1 MKDYQEKFIRLALE
15 AEALNFGDFTLKSG
29 RKSPYFFNAA
39 KMLNT
44 KFLMSLSECY
54 TKTIEDLNV
63 TFDSIYGPAYKGIF
77 LASII
82 GSSLGKSKLDIPI
95 SFNRKEEKE
104 HGEGGDI
111 IGQLP
116 SGNVL
121 IVDDVISAGTA
132 ARESIVKIKSIGA
145 NPKIMLVGLDRQE
158 KGSSDISAKAELEN
172 DFGLTVSSIVDLDLL
187 ISFVSDESSFKEFK
201 GDLEEYRNN
210 WGA

>member
-1 MKDYQEKFIRLALE
+1 MCIR
-15 AEALNFGDFTLKSG
+15 D
-29 RKSPYFFNAA
+29 R
-39 KMLNT
+39 
-44 KFLMSLSECY
+44 
-54 TKTIEDLNV
+54 
-63 TFDSIYGPAYKGIF
+63 YKGIF

-82 GSSLGKSKLDIPI
+82 GASLEKSDLDIPV
-95 SFNRKEEKE
+95 SFNRKEEKD

-132 ARESIVKIKSIGA
+132 ARESIEKIKSIGA

-158 KGSSDISAKAELEN
+158 KGSSNISAKAELEN
-172 DFGLTVSSIVDLDLL
+172 DFGLIVSSIVNLDLL
-187 ISFVSDESSFKEFK
+187 ISFVSDDPNFKEFK
-201 GDLEEYRNN
+201 SDLEEYRNN

>member
-82 GSSLGKSKLDIPI
+82 GSSLGRSKLDIPI

-111 IGQLP
+111 VGQLP

-187 ISFVSDESSFKEFK
+187 ISFVSDESNFKEFK
-201 GDLEEYRNN
+201 GDLEEYKNN

>member
-1 MKDYQEKFIRLALE
+1 MKDYQNKFIRVALE
-15 AEALNFGDFTLKSG
+15 AEALIFGDFTLKSG

-44 KFLMSLSECY
+44 KFLAGLSECY
-54 TKTIEDLNV
+54 TKTIEDLDV
-63 TFDSIYGPAYKGIF
+63 SFDSIYGPAYKGIF

-82 GSSLGKSKLDIPI
+82 GSSIGKSSLDIPI
-95 SFNRKEEKE
+95 SFNRKEEKD

-132 ARESIVKIKSIGA
+132 ARESIEKIKSIGA

-158 KGSSDISAKAELEN
+158 KGLSDVSAKTELEN
-172 DFGLTVSSIVDLDLL
+172 DFGITVSSIVNLDLL
-187 ISFVSDESSFKEFK
+187 ISFVSDDPDFKEFK
-201 GDLEEYRNN
+201 SDLEKYRDN

>member
-82 GSSLGKSKLDIPI
+82 GSSLGRSKLDIPI

-187 ISFVSDESSFKEFK
+187 ISFVSDESNFKEFK
-201 GDLEEYRNN
+201 GDLEEYKNN

>member
-82 GSSLGKSKLDIPI
+82 GSSLGRSKLDIRI

-111 IGQLP
+111 VGQLP

-187 ISFVSDESSFKEFK
+187 ISFVSDESNFKEFK

>member
-187 ISFVSDESSFKEFK
+187 ISFVSDESNFKEFK

>member
-1 MKDYQEKFIRLALE
+1 MKDYQENFIRLALE

-82 GSSLGKSKLDIPI
+82 GSSLGRSKLDIPI

-187 ISFVSDESSFKEFK
+187 ISFVSDESNFKEFK

>member
-82 GSSLGKSKLDIPI
+82 GSSLGRSKLDIPI

-111 IGQLP
+111 VGQLP

-121 IVDDVISAGTA
+121 MVDDVISAGTA

-187 ISFVSDESSFKEFK
+187 ISFVSDESNFKEFK

>member
-15 AEALNFGDFTLKSG
+15 AKALNFGDFTLKSG

-54 TKTIEDLNV
+54 TKTIEDLNI

-82 GSSLGKSKLDIPI
+82 GSSLGRSKLDIPI

-158 KGSSDISAKAELEN
+158 KGSSDISAKTELEN

-187 ISFVSDESSFKEFK
+187 ISFVSDESNFKEFK

>member
-82 GSSLGKSKLDIPI
+82 GSSLGRSKLDIPI

-158 KGSSDISAKAELEN
+158 KGLSDISAKAELEN

-187 ISFVSDESSFKEFK
+187 ISFVSDESNFKEFK

>member
-82 GSSLGKSKLDIPI
+82 GSSLGRSKLDIPI

-158 KGSSDISAKAELEN
+158 KGSSDISAKTELEN

-187 ISFVSDESSFKEFK
+187 ISFVSDESNFKEFK

>member
-82 GSSLGKSKLDIPI
+82 GSNLGRSKLDIPI

-187 ISFVSDESSFKEFK
+187 ISFVSDESNFKEFK

>member
-1 MKDYQEKFIRLALE
+1 MKDYQNKFIRIALE
-15 AEALNFGDFTLKSG
+15 AEALIFGDFTLKSG

-44 KFLMSLSECY
+44 KFLAGLSECY
-54 TKTIEDLNV
+54 TKTIEDLDV
-63 TFDSIYGPAYKGIF
+63 SFDSIYGPAYKGIF

-82 GSSLGKSKLDIPI
+82 GSSLGKSNLDIPV
-95 SFNRKEEKE
+95 SFNRKEEKD

-111 IGQLP
+111 VGQLP

-132 ARESIVKIKSIGA
+132 ARESIEKIKSIGA

-158 KGSSDISAKAELEN
+158 KGLSDVSAVTELEN
-172 DFGLTVSSIVDLDLL
+172 DFGITVSSIVNLDLL
-187 ISFVSDESSFKEFK
+187 ISFVSDDPDFKEFK
-201 GDLEEYRNN
+201 SDLEKYRDN

>member
-54 TKTIEDLNV
+54 TKTIEELNV

-82 GSSLGKSKLDIPI
+82 GSSLGRSKLDIPI

-187 ISFVSDESSFKEFK
+187 ISFVSDESNFKEFK

>member
-15 AEALNFGDFTLKSG
+15 AKALNFGDFTLKSG

-82 GSSLGKSKLDIPI
+82 GSSLGRSKLDIPI
-95 SFNRKEEKE
+95 SFNRKEEKD

-187 ISFVSDESSFKEFK
+187 ISFVSDESNFKEFK

>member
-82 GSSLGKSKLDIPI
+82 GSSLGRSKLDIPI

-104 HGEGGDI
+104 HGEGHDGLD
-111 IGQLP
+111 GLH
-116 SGNVL
+116 VRH
-121 IVDDVISAGTA
+121 
-132 ARESIVKIKSIGA
+132 ARLCGHA
-145 NPKIMLVGLDRQE
+145 LVGHGHPHVDEHGAGHQQREATDVGAVKRHAEGQVE
-158 KGSSDISAKAELEN
+158 DAVKGS
-172 DFGLTVSSIVDLDLL
+172 
-187 ISFVSDESSFKEFK
+187 
-201 GDLEEYRNN
+201 
-210 WGA
+210 

>member
-82 GSSLGKSKLDIPI
+82 GSSLGRSELDIPI

-187 ISFVSDESSFKEFK
+187 ISFVSDESNFKEFK

>member
-82 GSSLGKSKLDIPI
+82 GSSLGRSKLDIPI

-111 IGQLP
+111 VGQLP

-187 ISFVSDESSFKEFK
+187 ISFVSDESNFKEFK

>member
-82 GSSLGKSKLDIPI
+82 GSSLGRSKLDIPI

-158 KGSSDISAKAELEN
+158 KGLSDISAKAELEN

-187 ISFVSDESSFKEFK
+187 ISFVSDESNFKEFK
-201 GDLEEYRNN
+201 GDLEEYKNN

>member
-1 MKDYQEKFIRLALE
+1 MKDYQENFIRLALE

-82 GSSLGKSKLDIPI
+82 GSSLGRSKLDIPI

-158 KGSSDISAKAELEN
+158 KGSSDISAKTELEN

-187 ISFVSDESSFKEFK
+187 ISFVSDESNFKEFK

>member
-1 MKDYQEKFIRLALE
+1 MKDYQENFIRLALE

-54 TKTIEDLNV
+54 TKTIEDLNI

-82 GSSLGKSKLDIPI
+82 GSSLGRSKLDIPI
-95 SFNRKEEKE
+95 SFNRKEEKD

-187 ISFVSDESSFKEFK
+187 ISFVSDESNFKEFK

>member
-1 MKDYQEKFIRLALE
+1 MKDYQNKFIRIALE
-15 AEALNFGDFTLKSG
+15 AEALIFSDFTLKSG

-44 KFLMSLSECY
+44 KFLAGLSECY
-54 TKTIEDLNV
+54 TKTIEDLDV
-63 TFDSIYGPAYKGIF
+63 SFDSIYGPAYKGIF

-82 GSSLGKSKLDIPI
+82 GSSIGKSNLDIPI
-95 SFNRKEEKE
+95 SFNRKEEKD

-132 ARESIVKIKSIGA
+132 ARESIEKIKSIGA
-145 NPKIMLVGLDRQE
+145 KPKIMLVGLDRQE
-158 KGSSDISAKAELEN
+158 KGLSDVSAKTELEN
-172 DFGLTVSSIVDLDLL
+172 DFGITVSSIVNLDLL
-187 ISFVSDESSFKEFK
+187 ISFVSDDPDFKEFK
-201 GDLEEYRNN
+201 SDLEKYRDN

>member
-82 GSSLGKSKLDIPI
+82 GSSLGRSKLDIPI

-187 ISFVSDESSFKEFK
+187 ISFVSDESNFKEFK

>member
-1 MKDYQEKFIRLALE
+1 MKDYQNKFIRIALE
-15 AEALNFGDFTLKSG
+15 AEALIFGDFTLKSG

-44 KFLMSLSECY
+44 KFLAGLSECY
-54 TKTIEDLNV
+54 TKTIEDSDV
-63 TFDSIYGPAYKGIF
+63 SFDSIYGPAYKGIF

-82 GSSLGKSKLDIPI
+82 GSSLGKSNLDIPV
-95 SFNRKEEKE
+95 SFNRKEEKD

-111 IGQLP
+111 VGQLP

-132 ARESIVKIKSIGA
+132 ARESIEKIKSIGA

-158 KGSSDISAKAELEN
+158 KGLSDVSAVTELEN
-172 DFGLTVSSIVDLDLL
+172 DFGITVSSIVNLDLL
-187 ISFVSDESSFKEFK
+187 ISFVSDDPDFKEFK
-201 GDLEEYRNN
+201 SDLEKYRDN

>member
-82 GSSLGKSKLDIPI
+82 GSSLGRSKIDIPI

-187 ISFVSDESSFKEFK
+187 ISFVSDESNFKEFK